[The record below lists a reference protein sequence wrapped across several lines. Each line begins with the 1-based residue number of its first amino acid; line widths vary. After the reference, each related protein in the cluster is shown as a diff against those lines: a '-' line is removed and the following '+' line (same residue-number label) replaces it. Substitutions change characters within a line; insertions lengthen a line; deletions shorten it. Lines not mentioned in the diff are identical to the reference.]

1 MRSPVL
7 PRTTVVVSSSFHS
20 ITARAA
26 VGVSNPADVAI
37 TKTVLTQAST
47 IRASV
52 LAVIRE
58 LALTIVAVAWCAFA
72 LVQVAFTGVATF
84 LGRMAFATRTTAT
97 AAAVRAVPG
106 SGVAALA
113 VHSTTSEG
121 VPNSTLGT
129 RLSQAGLGCTRGY
142 AMHGSYSIF
151 PIRSWR
157 VILPHNSRL

>member
-26 VGVSNPADVAI
+26 VRIANPANVAI
-37 TKTVLTQAST
+37 TKTILAQAAT
-47 IRASV
+47 RRASV
-52 LAVIRE
+52 LAVMRE
-58 LALTIVAVAWCAFA
+58 LALAIVAVAHGALA
-72 LVQVAFTGVATF
+72 LVQEAFTDVATF

-121 VPNSTLGT
+121 VPNSRLGT

-151 PIRSWR
+151 PIRSW
-157 VILPHNSRL
+157 